1 MINQNCNDTELTT
14 EVLNKLKELHKLDDK
29 LNNQEVNE
37 LINFYKKV
45 LARIENEVLQK
56 LDNIVNE

>member
-14 EVLNKLKELHKLDDK
+14 EVVNKLKELHKLDDK

>member
-14 EVLNKLKELHKLDDK
+14 EVVNKLKELHKLDDK

-45 LARIENEVLQK
+45 LARIENEVLQ
-56 LDNIVNE
+56 N